1 MVKKTKLRPRR
12 LFKDKNTN
20 RFYYIIDGKKKY
32 VKVPDKT
39 TDKQIAKINIQ
50 NIIPIPVRRKRIR
63 KPSEVKPIT
72 NQQIVSK
79 LVPIAPVSSNLSQ
92 SRLFKGK
99 EAKTPE
105 EEKKLEE
112 EKKKLEDE
120 KKKSD
125 DEKKKLED
133 EKKSLEDE
141 KKKLSDEIRR
151 LDDEKRKTEDEN
163 RLREIQRQ
171 RDILEEE
178 RKKLQEDAKNLNN
191 DFNEL
196 KKYIKQL
203 NDREDDLE
211 KKEKQL
217 RKREEGITLAERM
230 AQLSRESS
238 PVLSETSSVSS
249 ERIPKPSKSGISPAL
264 EDIIKSKTKTPQEKV
279 NEFIKTSIEEKQA
292 KKEELNLEPEYV
304 NPEEANE
311 GDIGYEESKED
322 NTIRESKTEINK
334 PTLKGIT
341 KKLKDIVI
349 TEYAGNFNYPEFVN
363 WWENSTYGTY
373 KTPTQNQFEKNAT
386 DLLPEV
392 EGKSR
397 DELIREARLQYVYS
411 STATNTGRGAYANDN
426 DGIYNDE
433 LQEIFADK
441 TNKFLPVIAS
451 DKMDTLLT
459 LVDKDTKK
467 FGWIQNTEP
476 SSSMGRH
483 WVAYFIDIPNLE
495 INYFDSLVENNG
507 EPTKQSLK
515 GLKKIIDK
523 INPEYYLKLKT
534 NLVMLQ
540 NNRSSNCGYFALKF
554 LMDRYRNI
562 PFRTATMYDKIT
574 GYNSDDDV
582 IEGDGEGEKMIRKFK
597 RYL

>member
-12 LFKDKNTN
+12 LFKDSKTN
-20 RFYYIIDGKKKY
+20 RYFYLINGKKTF
-32 VKVPDKT
+32 VKVPSQVSE
-39 TDKQIAKINIQ
+39 KQIATINIK
-50 NIIPIPVRRKRIR
+50 NILPVRTRTKRIR
-63 KPSEVKPIT
+63 QPSEVKPIT

-79 LVPIAPVSSNLSQ
+79 LVPIAPVSANLLG

-112 EKKKLEDE
+112 EKKKLEEE

-125 DEKKKLED
+125 DEKKKLEDEKKKLED

-178 RKKLQEDAKNLNN
+178 RRKLQEDAKNLNN

-196 KKYIKQL
+196 KKISEELRQREIDLNKEIKYYKDRTGGISLEERLNQL
-203 NDREDDLE
+203 
-211 KKEKQL
+211 
-217 RKREEGITLAERM
+217 TPT
-230 AQLSRESS
+230 SS

-249 ERIPKPSKSGISPAL
+249 ERIPKASKSGISPAL
-264 EDIIKSKTKTPQEKV
+264 EDIAKSKTKTPQEKV
-279 NEFIKTSIEEKQA
+279 NEFLKTSIAQ
-292 KKEELNLEPEYV
+292 KEELNLEPEYV

-311 GDIGYEESKED
+311 GDIGYEESK
-322 NTIRESKTEINK
+322 TEIKK
-334 PTLKGIT
+334 PTLKGIK

-349 TEYAGNFNYPEFVN
+349 TEYAGKFNYPEFVN

-373 KTPTQNQFEKNAT
+373 KTPTQNQFENNAT

-534 NLVMLQ
+534 NSVMLQ

-554 LMDRYRNI
+554 IMDRYRNI

-574 GYNSDDDV
+574 GYSSDDDV